1 MSEQDEMPDATGAFS
16 TLALGFQL
24 SKRQQALVI
33 RILWVLLVSV
43 HIAWACGWL
52 SVIGLAGFAK
62 AEEVRDIRQTIEAS
76 ARVTLGREIREQA
89 LIRCRATD
97 PAVRDSL
104 TRYIDALQG
113 EYERIAKQRYPE
125 PPCSP

>member
-1 MSEQDEMPDATGAFS
+1 MNDKFDLITEAFGLNS
-16 TLALGFQL
+16 DQRKLLL
-24 SKRQQALVI
+24 RVI
-33 RILWVLLVSV
+33 WVLSVSTILAYILGALTIIG
-43 HIAWACGWL
+43 IAAPY
-52 SVIGLAGFAK
+52 AR
-62 AEEVRDIRQTIEAS
+62 AEEVKDIRQTIEAS

-89 LIRCRATD
+89 LIRCRSTD

-113 EYERIAKQRYPE
+113 EYERIANQRYPE